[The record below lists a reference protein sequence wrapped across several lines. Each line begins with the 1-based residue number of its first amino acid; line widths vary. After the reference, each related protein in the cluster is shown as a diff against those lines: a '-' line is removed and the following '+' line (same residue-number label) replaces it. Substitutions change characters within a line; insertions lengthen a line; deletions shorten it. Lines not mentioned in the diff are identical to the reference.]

1 MLTASE
7 VRSAGA
13 AHALPPRR
21 SRKSCTSRS
30 AQRTFHAS
38 RARASRAT
46 AAQRS

>member
-21 SRKSCTSRS
+21 SRNGCTSRS
-30 AQRTFHAS
+30 APRTFHSS
-38 RARASRAT
+38 RARASRARP
-46 AAQRS
+46 APRP